1 MVELERSLN
10 HSFDFLNIFIFMLFI
25 VLPILFL
32 RKIQKASLKVVLTEV
47 IVKYDKYGDS
57 QEVRIQQCDMVII
70 IIISWLT

>member
-1 MVELERSLN
+1 
-10 HSFDFLNIFIFMLFI
+10 MLFI

-57 QEVRIQQCDMVII
+57 QEGEDQLGIKLEYSSVTW
-70 IIISWLT
+70 WLLLLFHG

>member
-1 MVELERSLN
+1 
-10 HSFDFLNIFIFMLFI
+10 MLFI